1 MLSTRTDV
9 RRAVAAGH
17 MPWSE
22 SKGHCY
28 APLARNIQIINAMV
42 WEESVRR
49 TIAVTIAATVFTTAA
64 VAQNR
69 PSTTA
74 MTCQQAASLVYARGA
89 IVLGTGGYTY
99 DRFVRDRSFC
109 QVTEALESAWV
120 PTRDTPTCFVGYR
133 CYEPSRDDLFEKW

>member
-1 MLSTRTDV
+1 MN
-9 RRAVAAGH
+9 AVA
-17 MPWSE
+17 
-22 SKGHCY
+22 
-28 APLARNIQIINAMV
+28 

-49 TIAVTIAATVFTTAA
+49 TITAMIVAAMLTTAA

-74 MTCQQAASLVYARGA
+74 MTYQQAAGLIYARGA

-120 PTRDTPTCFVGYR
+120 PTRDTPTCFVGYCR
-133 CYEPSRDDLFEKW
+133 YEPSRDDLFEKW

>member
-1 MLSTRTDV
+1 
-9 RRAVAAGH
+9 
-17 MPWSE
+17 
-22 SKGHCY
+22 
-28 APLARNIQIINAMV
+28 MV
-42 WEESVRR
+42 PEESVSR
-49 TIAVTIAATVFTTAA
+49 TIAVMIAATMLTTAA

-133 CYEPSRDDLFEKW
+133 CYEPSRDDRFRQGSRHCPWLRRARLGIGPPLTTEADASVVHGSRVGPH

>member
-1 MLSTRTDV
+1 MSEELSPL
-9 RRAVAAGH
+9 AICLGQI
-17 MPWSE
+17 E
-22 SKGHCY
+22 GHCY
-28 APLARNIQIINAMV
+28 ALLARKIQIINAMV

-49 TIAVTIAATVFTTAA
+49 ALALTIAATVLTTAA

>member
-1 MLSTRTDV
+1 M
-9 RRAVAAGH
+9 
-17 MPWSE
+17 SE
-22 SKGHCY
+22 ELL
-28 APLARNIQIINAMV
+28 PLAICLGQIKEALLRATGAKIQIINAMV

-49 TIAVTIAATVFTTAA
+49 TIAVMIAATLLTTAA
-64 VAQNR
+64 AAQNR

>member
-1 MLSTRTDV
+1 M
-9 RRAVAAGH
+9 
-17 MPWSE
+17 SE
-22 SKGHCY
+22 ELLPPAICLGQIKG
-28 APLARNIQIINAMV
+28 ALLPATGAKIQIINAMV

-49 TIAVTIAATVFTTAA
+49 TIAVTIAATLLTTAA

>member
-1 MLSTRTDV
+1 MN
-9 RRAVAAGH
+9 AV
-17 MPWSE
+17 
-22 SKGHCY
+22 
-28 APLARNIQIINAMV
+28 V

-49 TIAVTIAATVFTTAA
+49 SIAVTIAATMLTTVA

-120 PTRDTPTCFVGYR
+120 PTRDTPTYFVG
-133 CYEPSRDDLFEKW
+133 

>member
-1 MLSTRTDV
+1 MV
-9 RRAVAAGH
+9 R
-17 MPWSE
+17 
-22 SKGHCY
+22 
-28 APLARNIQIINAMV
+28 
-42 WEESVRR
+42 EESVRGS
-49 TIAVTIAATVFTTAA
+49 IAMTIAAAMLTTAT

-74 MTCQQAASLVYARGA
+74 MTCRQAASLVYARGA
-89 IVLGTGGYTY
+89 IVLGMGGYTY
-99 DRFVRDRSFC
+99 ERFVRDRSFC

>member
-1 MLSTRTDV
+1 
-9 RRAVAAGH
+9 
-17 MPWSE
+17 
-22 SKGHCY
+22 
-28 APLARNIQIINAMV
+28 MV
-42 WEESVRR
+42 WEESVHRAL
-49 TIAVTIAATVFTTAA
+49 TLTIAATVLTTAA

-74 MTCQQAASLVYARGA
+74 MTCQQAAGLVYARGA

-133 CYEPSRDDLFEKW
+133 CYEPSRDDLFEKG

>member
-1 MLSTRTDV
+1 MVSAGIQRLRNHSSN
-9 RRAVAAGH
+9 AVA
-17 MPWSE
+17 
-22 SKGHCY
+22 
-28 APLARNIQIINAMV
+28 
-42 WEESVRR
+42 WEERVHR
-49 TIAVTIAATVFTTAA
+49 TIAVAIATAMLTTAA

-74 MTCQQAASLVYARGA
+74 MTCQQAAGLVYARGA

-120 PTRDTPTCFVGYR
+120 PTRDTPTCCAPRRREEGVM
-133 CYEPSRDDLFEKW
+133 

>member
-1 MLSTRTDV
+1 MVSAGIQRLRNHSSN
-9 RRAVAAGH
+9 AVA
-17 MPWSE
+17 
-22 SKGHCY
+22 
-28 APLARNIQIINAMV
+28 
-42 WEESVRR
+42 WEERVHR
-49 TIAVTIAATVFTTAA
+49 TIAVAIATAMLTTAA

-109 QVTEALESAWV
+109 QVTEALESAWL

>member
-1 MLSTRTDV
+1 M
-9 RRAVAAGH
+9 
-17 MPWSE
+17 SE
-22 SKGHCY
+22 ELL
-28 APLARNIQIINAMV
+28 PLAICLGQIKRALLRATGVKNPDYQCPGV
-42 WEESVRR
+42 GESVRR
-49 TIAVTIAATVFTTAA
+49 RIALTIAATVLTTAA

-133 CYEPSRDDLFEKW
+133 CYEPSRDDLFERW

>member
-1 MLSTRTDV
+1 MSPDALV
-9 RRAVAAGH
+9 R
-17 MPWSE
+17 
-22 SKGHCY
+22 SKRHCY
-28 APLARNIQIINAMV
+28 PLLAQKIQIINAMV

-49 TIAVTIAATVFTTAA
+49 TTAVTIAATLLTTAA

-74 MTCQQAASLVYARGA
+74 MTCRQTASLVYARGA

>member
-1 MLSTRTDV
+1 M
-9 RRAVAAGH
+9 
-17 MPWSE
+17 
-22 SKGHCY
+22 
-28 APLARNIQIINAMV
+28 
-42 WEESVRR
+42 RR
-49 TIAVTIAATVFTTAA
+49 TIAVTIAATLLTTAA

-109 QVTEALESAWV
+109 QVTEALERSAWV

>member
-1 MLSTRTDV
+1 VV
-9 RRAVAAGH
+9 RLR
-17 MPWSE
+17 SE
-22 SKGHCY
+22 QLL
-28 APLARNIQIINAMV
+28 PLAICLGQIKRALLRATGAKNQIIDAMV
-42 WEESVRR
+42 WGESVRGS
-49 TIAVTIAATVFTTAA
+49 IAVTITAAMLTTAA

>member
-1 MLSTRTDV
+1 M
-9 RRAVAAGH
+9 
-17 MPWSE
+17 
-22 SKGHCY
+22 
-28 APLARNIQIINAMV
+28 
-42 WEESVRR
+42 
-49 TIAVTIAATVFTTAA
+49 IAATLLTTAA
-64 VAQNR
+64 AAQNR

-74 MTCQQAASLVYARGA
+74 MTCQQAAGLVYARGA

>member
-1 MLSTRTDV
+1 
-9 RRAVAAGH
+9 
-17 MPWSE
+17 
-22 SKGHCY
+22 
-28 APLARNIQIINAMV
+28 MV
-42 WEESVRR
+42 WGESVRR
-49 TIAVTIAATVFTTAA
+49 TIALTIAATMLTTAA

-74 MTCQQAASLVYARGA
+74 MTCRQAASLVYARGA